1 MTKSMELRGISA
13 FRPLAHLFFDP
24 LAATRKLTTD
34 HGKFVSIKTPFSKL
48 DRSIVHTADFVY
60 AEQILKNYSVFQN
73 GGIIIKGYRNS
84 THNHLRRGYFSAN
97 GREYDHYI
105 KLFGPLFKKKLVEDV
120 YPIISSVVAEQ
131 LDGWPSDEVI
141 NIIPH
146 INLLMKHLASKG
158 MFKDPDIVAGLHA
171 ANMVERHGRLSSASL
186 ESYCAANYG
195 RPGFSRLHKQA
206 QATYDAIIDWGKT
219 REGFRPDSD
228 VLSTIVNAPDEN
240 GRSASPHRIA
250 GYGWTMLGASYDTST
265 SILSWLFVLLS
276 THPDAA
282 RKLHE
287 EVRAYHRPS
296 EADIKTIMNLPYL
309 DAVIKE
315 ALRLVPPAP
324 IQRRKASVDTEIS
337 GYQVAAGSQILIS
350 AWMINRDAALYPEP
364 DRFDPDRWEGLSRSP
379 YQWLTFSA
387 GPRRCLGIWFALA
400 FLKTIVASVMARWRP
415 EIQDGADI
423 SMRVAVTVRPG
434 QVIPLAL
441 RQPDGNF
448 RASQI
453 AGSVHKYL
461 QFGSS

>member
-1 MTKSMELRGISA
+1 MQECTKLKGFSA
-13 FRPLAHLFFDP
+13 FRALTHLFMDP
-24 LAATRKLTTD
+24 LTATRKITAD
-34 HGKFVSIKTPFSKL
+34 HGTFTSIVPSFV
-48 DRSIVHTADFVY
+48 DGRRSIIHAAAPGY
-60 AEQILKNYSVFQN
+60 AEQILKNHNVFQN

-84 THNHLRRGYFSAN
+84 AHNHLRRGYFSAN
-97 GREYDHYI
+97 GKEYDHYI

-120 YPIISSVVAEQ
+120 YPIVSNVVAEQ
-131 LDGWPSDEVI
+131 LDSWPSDEVI

-146 INLLMKHLASKG
+146 INILMKNLASQG
-158 MFKDPDIVAGLHA
+158 MFRDPDIVAGIHA
-171 ANMVERHGRLSSASL
+171 ANMVERHGRLSGASL

-195 RPGFSRLHKQA
+195 RPAFSRLHKQA
-206 QATYDAIIDWGKT
+206 KATYDAIIDWGKT
-219 REGFRPDSD
+219 REGFQPGSD

-240 GRSASPHRIA
+240 GRPASPDRIA

-287 EVRAYHRPS
+287 EVREYRRAS
-296 EADIKTIMNLPYL
+296 ESDIKAIMELPYL

-324 IQRRKASVDTEIS
+324 IQRRKASVDTELS
-337 GYQVAAGSQILIS
+337 GHHLVAGTQILIS
-350 AWMINRDAALYPEP
+350 AWMINRDATLYPEP
-364 DRFDPDRWEGLSRSP
+364 DRFDPDRWQGLSRSP

-423 SMRVAVTVRPG
+423 SMKVAVTVRPG
-434 QVIPLAL
+434 QAIPLAL
-441 RQPDGNF
+441 RKTDGHF
-448 RASQI
+448 RASRI
-453 AGSVHKYL
+453 TGNVHNYL
-461 QFGSS
+461 QFD